1 MFADMISLTKP
12 RITLMALIV
21 AWGAMMLVDG
31 AMGFGRALLSLLGIA
46 LLVSGSSALN
56 MYYERN
62 YDAKMRRTAKRPLP
76 DNRLN
81 PTIAWRI
88 GWGTSVLSIP
98 CLVVGSNLLTVLL
111 GAFSLIAYVGIYT
124 PMKRYSAWS
133 VIVGAIPGA
142 MPAVLGYTAVS
153 GAIDAVCL
161 TLFAIAFFWQL
172 PHVIAIGI
180 FRGPEYTAA
189 GFYVIPEVL
198 SLFWTKIWMCVTT
211 LCLFIASI
219 ALWMEHVGGS
229 IYILSATLLG
239 AWFLSAS
246 VYGFFVSSAQ
256 LYEWSRKV
264 FFKSLIYQTGLFL
277 ALVVDVAARTYFSF

>member
-1 MFADMISLTKP
+1 MFQDMISLTKP

-31 AMGFGRALLSLLGIA
+31 AMGFGRALLSLFGIA

-56 MYYERN
+56 MYYEREH
-62 YDAKMRRTAKRPLP
+62 DAKMRRTAKRALP

-81 PTIAWRI
+81 PKIAWAI
-88 GWGTSVLSIP
+88 GWGTSFLSIP
-98 CLVVGSNLLTVLL
+98 CLIWGSNTLTLLL
-111 GAFSLIAYVGIYT
+111 GAFSLFSYVAIYT

-133 VIVGAIPGA
+133 VIVGAVPGA

-153 GAIDAVCL
+153 GSIDAVCL

-189 GFYVIPEVL
+189 GFYVIPEVI
-198 SLFWTKIWMCVTT
+198 SLFWSKVWMCITT
-211 LCLFIASI
+211 FCLFIASI

-229 IYILSATLLG
+229 IYLFSATILG

-246 VYGFFVSSAQ
+246 VYGFFVNSSQ
-256 LYEWSRKV
+256 LFDWSRRV
-264 FFKSLIYQTGLFL
+264 FYKSLIYQTGLFL
-277 ALVVDVAARTYFSF
+277 ALVVDVAARTYFSL